1 LIYRLVLENLKHRPV
16 RTLLSAIAIGVQVT
30 MILTLVGVSRG
41 TLSDMAER
49 SKGVG
54 ADILVRPPDSSALS
68 FSVTMPEGVVNL
80 VRKEPHVVLATG
92 TLVQP
97 ISNFDSITGIHSDE
111 FAAMSGGLR
120 YLEGKRFEGP
130 DDLVVDEVFARSR
143 KLHVNDIVELGH
155 KWHITGIVQPGKGS
169 RTYTNIGSLQDLFA
183 ANKKISVVYVKV
195 DDPKNINAVI
205 DSLKSKLETYKVISA
220 EEMLSLF
227 SVDNVPYLKPFTRV
241 VIGVAVIVG
250 FLVVYLAMYMTVLER
265 TREIGILKALGASP
279 GYILGIL
286 LRETVVL
293 ALVGTVAGIILTYGT
308 RALMAAVAPGM
319 PQMIVP
325 DWYPY
330 AALIALTGSLLGAFL
345 PGLRAARQ
353 DAIQALAYD

>member
-16 RTLLSAIAIGVQVT
+16 RTLLSAVAIGVQVT

-41 TLSDMAER
+41 TLADMAER

-68 FSVTMPEGVVNL
+68 FSVTMPAGIVKVV
-80 VRKEPHVVLATG
+80 REEPHVALATG

-120 YLEGKRFEGP
+120 YLAGKKFEGP
-130 DDLVVDEVFARSR
+130 DDLVVDEIFARSH
-143 KLHVNDIVELGH
+143 KLSVGDSVELGH
-155 KWHITGIVQPGKGS
+155 KWHVTGIVQPGKGS
-169 RTYTNIGSLQDLFA
+169 RTYTDIDTLQSLFA
-183 ANKKISVVYVKV
+183 ANNKISVVYVKV
-195 DDPKNINAVI
+195 DDPKNTDAVI
-205 DSLKSKLETYKVISA
+205 ASLKNKLETYKIISA

-241 VIGVAVIVG
+241 VIGIAVIVG

-279 GYILGIL
+279 AYILGIL

-293 ALVGTVAGIILTYGT
+293 ALVGTAIGILMTYGT
-308 RALMAAVAPGM
+308 RALMGAVNPGM

-330 AALIALTGSLLGAFL
+330 AALIALTGSLLGAIL

>member
-1 LIYRLVLENLKHRPV
+1 
-16 RTLLSAIAIGVQVT
+16 

-41 TLSDMAER
+41 TLADMAER

-80 VRKEPHVVLATG
+80 VRKEPHVALATG

-97 ISNFDSITGIHSDE
+97 ISNFDSITGIKNEE

-120 YLEGKRFEGP
+120 YLEGKKFETA
-130 DDLVVDEVFARSR
+130 DDLVVDEIFARSH
-143 KLHVNDIVELGH
+143 KLSVGDSVELGH
-155 KWHITGIVQPGKGS
+155 MWRVAGIVQPGKGS
-169 RTYTNIGSLQDLFA
+169 RTYTDIDTLQDLFA
-183 ANKKISVVYVKV
+183 ANNKISVVYVKL
-195 DDPKNINAVI
+195 DDPKNTDAVI
-205 DSLKSKLETYKVISA
+205 ASLKSKLEMYKIISA

-293 ALVGTVAGIILTYGT
+293 ALVGTAIGILLTYGT
-308 RALMAAVAPGM
+308 RAIMASVAPGM

-330 AALIALTGSLLGAFL
+330 AALIALTGSLLGAIL